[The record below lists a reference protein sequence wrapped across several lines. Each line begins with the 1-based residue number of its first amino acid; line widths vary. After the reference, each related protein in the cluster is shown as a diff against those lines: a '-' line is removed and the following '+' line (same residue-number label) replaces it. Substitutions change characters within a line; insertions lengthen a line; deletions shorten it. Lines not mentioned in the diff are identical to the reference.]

1 MKAATFRHTSAAG
14 GMLVPCQVRGFIAAN
29 QGGTAESKIF
39 RPWSMFI
46 DQGFFCASM
55 SHTAQI
61 PKRYKAES
69 APANCCRFA
78 EDFMRQ
84 QPEQRGGSRSFNTRV
99 NAVQHPLRK
108 TRERAFEKRNQR
120 HLQLEFRP
128 YAYQQEILDNLE
140 AEREVHGH
148 YNNLVVAATGAH
160 TIILT
165 SQKDTEIR
173 ILRTCLFFWPA
184 AGSG

>member
-1 MKAATFRHTSAAG
+1 M
-14 GMLVPCQVRGFIAAN
+14 
-29 QGGTAESKIF
+29 
-39 RPWSMFI
+39 
-46 DQGFFCASM
+46 
-55 SHTAQI
+55 
-61 PKRYKAES
+61 
-69 APANCCRFA
+69 
-78 EDFMRQ
+78 
-84 QPEQRGGSRSFNTRV
+84 
-99 NAVQHPLRK
+99 
-108 TRERAFEKRNQR
+108 FEKKNQR

-165 SQKDTEIR
+165 SRKDTEIR
-173 ILRTCLFFWPA
+173 TLRTCLFFWLA

>member
-108 TRERAFEKRNQR
+108 TRERALQPEQR
-120 HLQLEFRP
+120 GGSRSFNTRVNAVQHPLRKTR
-128 YAYQQEILDNLE
+128 
-140 AEREVHGH
+140 ERALNKWEDKG
-148 YNNLVVAATGAH
+148 
-160 TIILT
+160 
-165 SQKDTEIR
+165 
-173 ILRTCLFFWPA
+173 RTP
-184 AGSG
+184 

>member
-1 MKAATFRHTSAAG
+1 M
-14 GMLVPCQVRGFIAAN
+14 
-29 QGGTAESKIF
+29 
-39 RPWSMFI
+39 
-46 DQGFFCASM
+46 
-55 SHTAQI
+55 
-61 PKRYKAES
+61 
-69 APANCCRFA
+69 
-78 EDFMRQ
+78 
-84 QPEQRGGSRSFNTRV
+84 
-99 NAVQHPLRK
+99 
-108 TRERAFEKRNQR
+108 FEKKNQR

-128 YAYQQEILDNLE
+128 YAYQQEIPDNLE

-173 ILRTCLFFWPA
+173 TLRTCLFFWPA

>member
-1 MKAATFRHTSAAG
+1 MSILLSAFKCSFDLNKADLLDSNDKACRKK
-14 GMLVPCQVRGFIAAN
+14 LQD
-29 QGGTAESKIF
+29 ELSK
-39 RPWSMFI
+39 PMF
-46 DQGFFCASM
+46 D
-55 SHTAQI
+55 
-61 PKRYKAES
+61 K
-69 APANCCRFA
+69 N
-78 EDFMRQ
+78 
-84 QPEQRGGSRSFNTRV
+84 
-99 NAVQHPLRK
+99 
-108 TRERAFEKRNQR
+108 NQR
-120 HLQLEFRP
+120 RLQLEFRP